1 MELYHLHLKGNHDRL
16 YKEKSEFIIDKDKFN
31 NRIYNRIYDM
41 NATVDVTR
49 YKQLVN
55 NFNYLLQQIGMPPF
69 EDRINLG
76 EIIGFLLLTQESHNF
91 EDKENLLKLL
101 ADAREIIAIEG
112 INIRE
117 MAMEEYRKEN
127 CINLP
132 SRLHS
137 LYACTE
143 EGVNFWSKVIRDND
157 VDIYRIDVFEEPFV
171 SNEILLPNEG
181 LCYGDKVKASCKYF
195 HPKKK
200 NLNPETNE
208 YLVQGKVKIKEKVLE
223 IKNK

>member
-1 MELYHLHLKGNHDRL
+1 MELYHLHLKGNYDRL
-16 YKEKSEFIIDKDKFN
+16 YKEHSEFEIDKDKFN
-31 NRIYNRIYDM
+31 NRIYNRIYVM
-41 NATVDVTR
+41 NATVDTNK
-49 YKQLVN
+49 YKPLVDV
-55 NFNYLLQQIGMPPF
+55 FNGCLKEIGAPTF
-69 EDRINLG
+69 DKRVNLG
-76 EIIGFLLLTQESHNF
+76 DLVGFIMMQGATNEELVSILKDAKTMILT
-91 EDKENLLKLL
+91 
-101 ADAREIIAIEG
+101 EG

-137 LYACTE
+137 LYACSE
-143 EGVNFWSKVIRDND
+143 EGIEFWSNQIRDND
-157 VDIYRIDVFEEPFV
+157 VDVYRIDVFDEPFL

-181 LCYGDKVKASCKYF
+181 LCYGDKVKESHNYF
-195 HPKKK
+195 NPKKK
-200 NLNPETNE
+200 DLNPITNE